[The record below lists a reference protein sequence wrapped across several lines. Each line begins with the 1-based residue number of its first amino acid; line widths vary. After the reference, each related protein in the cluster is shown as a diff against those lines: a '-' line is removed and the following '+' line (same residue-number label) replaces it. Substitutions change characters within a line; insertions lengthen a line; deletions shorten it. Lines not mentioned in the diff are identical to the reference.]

1 MHLESP
7 RADGPFVTIDG
18 TDPEIRELLLWQHD
32 ERSPLVAADGGTLLV
47 LSASALPTAVQ
58 EHLVQ
63 FLLTRAHAQPASGV
77 RHASLVLGLP
87 GALREMAAAGR
98 VHEALARA
106 LDGREVALPRL
117 AERAEDLRALVL
129 EGLIR
134 LRVGAQGDPLGIE
147 PAALAILA
155 EHEFPGNELELFGL
169 LARTAATATG
179 SRITAQDLLD
189 TALGSLESSSGVG
202 AIASDDPSLT
212 PPPSL
217 AVRRRSL
224 RRAPGR

>member
-1 MHLESP
+1 
-7 RADGPFVTIDG
+7 
-18 TDPEIRELLLWQHD
+18 
-32 ERSPLVAADGGTLLV
+32 
-47 LSASALPTAVQ
+47 
-58 EHLVQ
+58 
-63 FLLTRAHAQPASGV
+63 
-77 RHASLVLGLP
+77 VLGLP
-87 GALREMAAAGR
+87 DAARELADTGR
-98 VHEALARA
+98 VHEALAR
-106 LDGREVALPRL
+106 LLEGRELALPRL

-134 LRVGAQGDPLGIE
+134 LRVGAQGEPLGIE

-179 SRITAQDLLD
+179 ARITAQDLLG
-189 TALGSLESSSGVG
+189 TGLGSQASSDV
-202 AIASDDPSLT
+202 AHLAATPSDDPSLT